1 MKKAKKVKTDIC
13 LLSQSWENNNY
24 TGSNI
29 ALATSKKNKFT
40 LQQKLFCFL
49 GAPILFPPTVAGGWR
64 QKKCYNRETI
74 PFISIS
80 FHQ

>member
-29 ALATSKKNKFT
+29 ALAILKKCI
-40 LQQKLFCFL
+40 LHQKLFCFL